1 MIKKRLAHKETIR
14 SILFL
19 IIGVPVFLLLD
30 SKYGDALVGN
40 GQWVATVLVF
50 LAYIRAYRN
59 GTKRVRNVL
68 LIGIIVGLT
77 GEFLFSKILGMYHY
91 RFDNIPL
98 WLAFAHGLIFAW
110 TFKMSKKLCMQTY
123 TKQVQYGLMI
133 IAIAYSIFWLF
144 WTNDVYGFIAS
155 VTFMLILYFTKKS
168 RSFFLIM
175 FVVVCYIELVGTS
188 TGCWYWPEIAFDM
201 FNWLPSGNPPSG
213 IAVFYF
219 LFDAIVFWVY
229 LYLLHPA
236 TRLRYQRRRKVTSST
251 L

>member
-1 MIKKRLAHKETIR
+1 MIVGLSAHKESIR
-14 SILFL
+14 SMLFL
-19 IIGVPVFLLLD
+19 IIGIPIFLMLD
-30 SKYGDALVGN
+30 SEHGDAVVGN
-40 GQWVATVLVF
+40 GQWVATILVF
-50 LAYIRAYRN
+50 LAFVRAYRN

-68 LIGIIVGLT
+68 FIGIIIGLT
-77 GEFLFSKILGMYHY
+77 GEYLFSKVLGMYHY

-110 TFKMSKKLCMQTY
+110 TLKISKKLCMQTY
-123 TKQVQYGLMI
+123 AKQVQRGLLF

-144 WTNDVYGFIAS
+144 WTNDIYGFIAA
-155 VTFMLILYFTKKS
+155 VTFMLILLFTKKS

-175 FVVVCYIELVGTS
+175 FVVVGYIELVGTS
-188 TGCWYWPEIAFDM
+188 TGCWYWPETAFSM

-229 LYLLHPA
+229 LYILHPD
-236 TRLRYQRRRKVTSST
+236 THLRYQQRKQ
-251 L
+251 LGAQK

>member
-1 MIKKRLAHKETIR
+1 MIKLLPKHKEVIR

-19 IIGVPVFLLLD
+19 IVGVPIFLLLD
-30 SKYGDALVGN
+30 SKHGDALVGH
-40 GQWVATVLVF
+40 GQWVATILVF
-50 LAYIRAYRN
+50 LAFIRAYRN

-68 LIGIIVGLT
+68 FIGIIIGLA
-77 GEFLFSKILGMYHY
+77 GEYLFSKILGMYHY

-110 TFKMSKKLCMQTY
+110 THKMSKKLHTQTY
-123 TKQVQYGLMI
+123 SIHMQRVLLI
-133 IAIAYSIFWLF
+133 ISIAYSVFWFF
-144 WTNDVYGFIAS
+144 WTNDAYGFVAAVS
-155 VTFMLILYFTKKS
+155 FMLILFFTKKS

-188 TGCWYWPEIAFDM
+188 TGCWYWPETAFGI

-219 LFDAIVFWVY
+219 LFDAIVFLVY
-229 LYLLHPA
+229 LHLLHPT
-236 TRLRYQRRRKVTSST
+236 TRLRYQRLRKATSPT